1 MADPK
6 KLLEDA
12 TARAV
17 VAAGRDAAKQAALDL
32 LATDEERE
40 AAQAEQARASKKRR
54 NKLILFGVLGLFVLI
69 GVIGMLVSYWH
80 WFLLAGL
87 GGIAGLVGYRWLQ
100 HKRRAA
106 KRAAPARVET
116 APAKAERKAAERVE
130 TPEPKARVAADD
142 ALAEAEASEEAVE
155 EELAALK
162 ARIQQSR
169 RDV

>member
-1 MADPK
+1 MTLGMGKAQP
-6 KLLEDA
+6 
-12 TARAV
+12 
-17 VAAGRDAAKQAALDL
+17 
-32 LATDEERE
+32 LAE
-40 AAQAEQARASKKRR
+40 
-54 NKLILFGVLGLFVLI
+54 N
-69 GVIGMLVSYWH
+69 
-80 WFLLAGL
+80 
-87 GGIAGLVGYRWLQ
+87 
-100 HKRRAA
+100 RRAA

-142 ALAEAEASEEAVE
+142 ALAEAEASEEAVD